1 MGYYPSAWLAY
12 GIQIPDTSSNELE
25 DALGALDGQQRGDKA
40 DHVGYL
46 HAGRYDAED
55 TYLVTQAT
63 EAEIGSSVVV
73 APHQTTGDQYADW
86 DHNLAAAARALGI
99 TDPVEPSWLLIA
111 HVA

>member
-12 GIQIPDTSSNELE
+12 GVQIPDTSSDQLE
-25 DALGALDGQQRGDKA
+25 DALGTLDGQRGDQA

-46 HAGRYDAED
+46 HAGRYDDED
-55 TYLVTQAT
+55 SYLVTQAT

-73 APHQTTGDQYADW
+73 APNRATAEQYADW
-86 DHNLAAAARALGI
+86 DHNLAAAARALGM
-99 TDPVEPSWLLIA
+99 TDPIEPSWLLIA

>member
-12 GIQIPDTSSNELE
+12 GIQTPDTNSDQLE
-25 DALGALDGQQRGDKA
+25 DALTPLKDQQRGDKA

-46 HAGRYDAED
+46 HAGRYDNED
-55 TYLVTQAT
+55 TYLVTAAT

-73 APHQTTGDQYADW
+73 APNRATAEQYADW

-99 TDPVEPSWLLIA
+99 TDPIEPSWLLIA